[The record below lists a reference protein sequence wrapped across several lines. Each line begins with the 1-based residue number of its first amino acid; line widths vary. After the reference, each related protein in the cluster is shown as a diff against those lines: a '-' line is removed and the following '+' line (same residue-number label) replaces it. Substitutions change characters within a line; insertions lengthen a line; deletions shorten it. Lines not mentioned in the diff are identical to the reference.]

1 MSGTGGV
8 FYPGCEIKARL
19 FPRTIWS
26 PCECDRRIWCPPH
39 TQMCTHA
46 HIIVIFNSSL
56 TKTTFCKLTQQP
68 QLTNLTKMK
77 EGAGGT
83 LYKTFFMSYQKQ
95 ILNKHCKMGY
105 WDV

>member
-1 MSGTGGV
+1 MCFILDVRLKQGFFLVPSGALVSVTEGSGV
-8 FYPGCEIKARL
+8 
-19 FPRTIWS
+19 
-26 PCECDRRIWCPPH
+26 PPH

-68 QLTNLTKMK
+68 QQTNLTKMK

-83 LYKTFFMSYQKQ
+83 LYKTFFMSYQRQ